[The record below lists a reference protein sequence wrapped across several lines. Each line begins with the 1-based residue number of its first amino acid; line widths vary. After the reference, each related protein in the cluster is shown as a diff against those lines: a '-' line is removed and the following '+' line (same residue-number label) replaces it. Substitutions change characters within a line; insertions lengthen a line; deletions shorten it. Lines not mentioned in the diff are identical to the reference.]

1 MTIGMPPV
9 TADLRSKVQ
18 QVEEQLQ
25 LAMQEYPERL
35 AIERLKFALALTKFV
50 RSQIDQDATVEQ
62 SIPGPIKVDRAPRL

>member
-50 RSQIDQDATVEQ
+50 RSQIDFYRKIVA
-62 SIPGPIKVDRAPRL
+62 RAGVQPQ